1 MTLKDLQDVLC
12 GRVMLY
18 EDTPE
23 LGFLNQDLY
32 CGMSQEIPDGMLDR
46 EVLLVSP
53 AAWCGTGDAIDIQ
66 LKPERK
72 KVHRK
77 SPA

>member
-12 GRVMLY
+12 GRVMVY

-32 CGMSQEIPDGMLDR
+32 CG
-46 EVLLVSP
+46 VS
-53 AAWCGTGDAIDIQ
+53 
-66 LKPERK
+66 
-72 KVHRK
+72 
-77 SPA
+77 